1 MEEILKLVATYAR
14 GMWKYR
20 WPALAVAW
28 IVTAVGVVYV
38 MRIPDVYQANARVH
52 VDTQSIL
59 RPLMAGLAIQPNV
72 QQQVALVSRT
82 LISRPN
88 VEKLVR
94 MADLD
99 LGVTTKA
106 EQEQLITDLMRDLR
120 ISSAGRSGTQPS
132 NLYNLSYQSEDRET
146 AQRVLEALVSIFVES
161 SLGATQRD
169 QASARAFLD
178 QQIREH
184 EQRMAEA
191 EARLREFQLSHLD
204 RQLAEGVVG
213 AGGAASRVQALSQQI
228 DQTRMQ
234 LREAENARDSAKAQ
248 MEALAKGNGAP
259 ASGAEGQP
267 GVPDPSSIP
276 VSTPEI
282 DARIAAIE
290 RGLDELLLRYTEQ
303 HPDVV
308 RARRLI
314 KDLEEQKALEVAR
327 LREQMIASPG
337 SASGDP
343 TASYS
348 PFQQQMGHMVASAE
362 VQVASLRARVGELT
376 TRYNQAV
383 AELRSSPE
391 IEAQAAQLRRDYD
404 KARGNYQAFV
414 QRREKAE
421 LSGEL
426 EVAPGMAEFRLIEPP
441 RVGPKPVAP
450 NRLVLLPVALLA
462 GIGAALFL
470 AFVASQLRP
479 VFHDG
484 SELRSKTQLP
494 LIGIVSA
501 VVSDVSR
508 RRHRMELVSFWS
520 ASGSLLLLFMAGMA
534 VVAWMANQTV

>member
-1 MEEILKLVATYAR
+1 
-14 GMWKYR
+14 
-20 WPALAVAW
+20 
-28 IVTAVGVVYV
+28 
-38 MRIPDVYQANARVH
+38 
-52 VDTQSIL
+52 
-59 RPLMAGLAIQPNV
+59 
-72 QQQVALVSRT
+72 
-82 LISRPN
+82 
-88 VEKLVR
+88 
-94 MADLD
+94 
-99 LGVTTKA
+99 
-106 EQEQLITDLMRDLR
+106 
-120 ISSAGRSGTQPS
+120 
-132 NLYNLSYQSEDRET
+132 
-146 AQRVLEALVSIFVES
+146 
-161 SLGATQRD
+161 
-169 QASARAFLD
+169 
-178 QQIREH
+178 
-184 EQRMAEA
+184 MAEA

>member
-28 IVTAVGVVYV
+28 VVTAAGAIYV
-38 MRIPDVYQANARVH
+38 FRMPDVYEGRARVH

-59 RPLMAGLAIQPNV
+59 RPLMAGMAIQPNV

-99 LGVTTKA
+99 LGITTKA
-106 EQEQLITDLMRDLR
+106 EQEQLISELMGDLR
-120 ISSAGRSGTQPS
+120 IASAGRSGNSPS
-132 NLYNLSYQSEDRET
+132 NLYNLSYRSDDRDK

-161 SLGATQRD
+161 SLGATRRD

-184 EQRMAEA
+184 EQAMAEA
-191 EARLREFQLSHLD
+191 EARLREFQLKHLD
-204 RQLAEGVVG
+204 RKLEEGTVG
-213 AGGAASRVQALSQQI
+213 AGGPASRVQALSQQI
-228 DQTRMQ
+228 DQTRLQ

-248 MEALAKGNGAP
+248 MEALSKGNGAS
-259 ASGAEGQP
+259 ASGADGQP
-267 GVPDPSSIP
+267 AARDPSSIP

-282 DARIAAIE
+282 DARIAAIK

-308 RARRLI
+308 RSRRLL
-314 KDLEEQKALEVAR
+314 KELEEQKALEVAR
-327 LREQMIASPG
+327 LREEMLASPP
-337 SASGDP
+337 AAAGDP
-343 TASYS
+343 SASYS
-348 PFQQQMGHMVASAE
+348 PFQQQMGQMVASAE
-362 VQVASLRARVGELT
+362 VQVASLRARLGELT

-383 AELRSSPE
+383 AELRGSPE
-391 IEAQAAQLRRDYD
+391 IEAQGAQLRRDYD
-404 KARGNYQAFV
+404 KAKRNYEAFV
-414 QRREKAE
+414 ARREKAD

-441 RVGPKPVAP
+441 RVDPKPVAP
-450 NRLVLLPVALLA
+450 NRLALLPVALLA
-462 GIGAALFL
+462 GVVAALVL
-470 AFVASQLRP
+470 AFLASQLRP

-484 SELRSKTQLP
+484 SELRAKTQLP

-501 VVSDVSR
+501 VVSDASR

-534 VVAWMANQTV
+534 VMAWMANQTV

>member
-1 MEEILKLVATYAR
+1 
-14 GMWKYR
+14 MWKYR

-28 IVTAVGVVYV
+28 IVTAAGVVYV
-38 MRIPDVYQANARVH
+38 VRMPDVYQASARVH

-94 MADLD
+94 MADID

-106 EQEQLITDLMRDLR
+106 EQEQLITDLMKDLR
-120 ISSAGRSGTQPS
+120 ISSAGRSGNQPS
-132 NLYNLSYQSEDRET
+132 NLYNLSYQSEDRDK
-146 AQRVLEALVSIFVES
+146 AQRVLEAMVSIFVES
-161 SLGATQRD
+161 SLGATRRD

-178 QQIREH
+178 QQISEN

-191 EARLREFQLSHLD
+191 EARLRDFQLSHLD
-204 RQLAEGVVG
+204 RQLAEGSVG
-213 AGGAASRVQALSQQI
+213 AGGAASRVQALAQQI

-234 LREAENARDSAKAQ
+234 LREAENARDSAKEQ
-248 MEALAKGNGAP
+248 MDALAKGNGA
-259 ASGAEGQP
+259 GAIGSDGQP
-267 GVPDPSSIP
+267 AMPDPSSIP
-276 VSTPEI
+276 VATPEI

-290 RGLDELLLRYTEQ
+290 RSLDELLLRYTEQ

-308 RARRLI
+308 RTRRLI
-314 KDLEEQKALEVAR
+314 TDLQEQKAVEVAR
-327 LREQMIASPG
+327 LREEMLASPQAAPG
-337 SASGDP
+337 VGDGG
-343 TASYS
+343 ASYS

-391 IEAQAAQLRRDYD
+391 IEAQAAQLRRDYN
-404 KARGNYQAFV
+404 KAKGNYEAFV
-414 QRREKAE
+414 KRRETAD

-450 NRLVLLPVALLA
+450 NRLAMLPVALLA
-462 GIGAALFL
+462 GIGAALGL
-470 AFVASQLRP
+470 AFLASQLRP

-534 VVAWMANQTV
+534 VMAWMANQTV